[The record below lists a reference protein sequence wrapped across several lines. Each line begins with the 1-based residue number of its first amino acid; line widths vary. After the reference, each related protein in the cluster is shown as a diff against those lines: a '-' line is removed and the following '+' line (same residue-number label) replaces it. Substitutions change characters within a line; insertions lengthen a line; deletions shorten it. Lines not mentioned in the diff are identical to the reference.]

1 MSSAKTEHEQAH
13 KSTISMGWAEWIRD
27 IVDTGSRVLTHAQC
41 LSLLKLVSP
50 QLGHGYT
57 PGACRGGAARL
68 SRVLDEIVASKA
80 EFMSARV
87 CERLTATAN
96 EETDPDARLCAVE
109 CLAAL
114 ARAASVHWLR
124 VAIATAVDGL
134 SARFASEMGG
144 HNSHDQSAAC
154 GGKVED
160 SGGGGSEVS
169 ALPSYR
175 GRYLAAMLVLL
186 LRLPGALGEYTSA
199 SSGDN
204 SDENVWRR
212 QQRAAASYLRPCDV
226 LELTDGDV
234 DAAVAAVTCVVHMGH
249 GAASPPLLCAAMA
262 VLSSFGDM
270 QQFLLEHKVRAA
282 IVVVATAPRA
292 GPDSRFGGVTAGRR
306 VRNRG

>member
-1 MSSAKTEHEQAH
+1 
-13 KSTISMGWAEWIRD
+13 MGWAEWIRD
-27 IVDTGSRVLTHAQC
+27 IGGTGSRVLTHAQC
-41 LSLLKLVSP
+41 RTLLKLVSAP
-50 QLGHGYT
+50 LGHGYT
-57 PGACRGGAARL
+57 PGACRDGAARL

-96 EETDPDARLCAVE
+96 EEADPDARLCAVE

-114 ARAASVHWLR
+114 ARAASVRWLR
-124 VAIATAVDGL
+124 VAITSAVDGL

-160 SGGGGSEVS
+160 SGGGSEVS

-186 LRLPGALGEYTSA
+186 LRLPGALGEYPSA

-204 SDENVWRR
+204 SDEDAWRR
-212 QQRAAASYLRPCDV
+212 QQRAAALYLRPCDV

-249 GAASPPLLCAAMA
+249 GAASPPLLCAAVA

-282 IVVVATAPRA
+282 IVIVATAPRA
-292 GPDSRFGGVTAGRR
+292 VLTLGLAV
-306 VRNRG
+306 